1 MAIHVIIQR
10 LKIMSS
16 SDSPKVTERKADK
29 DHDDNNDGEGGGFF
43 DKVKDFI
50 QDIGEKIEDAV
61 SFGKPTA
68 DVTGIHI
75 PHISLEKV
83 ELIADVL
90 ITNPNP
96 VPIPLVD
103 IEYLIESEERKL
115 MSGTIPD
122 SGTIHA
128 HGSETVKIPLL
139 LIYDDIKST
148 YGDIKPGSIIPYKI
162 RVVLHIDIPVIGRIS
177 IPLEK
182 NGEIPVPYRPDVNV
196 SKIKFEQFSFEEA
209 TATLHLNLDNK
220 NDFDL
225 GLNSMDYEV
234 WLSNVS
240 IASAEMKETTNI
252 KKQEVTTMNLPISF
266 RPKDFGSAMW
276 DMIRGKG
283 TGYTIKGHID
293 VNTPF
298 GHMKIPICKEG
309 GTTRLKKG
317 DDDDD
322 DDDQVYGGEQPHATT
337 SNSIARGSVVEV
349 EALGIDDARTML
361 AASPLSARRVAK
373 RGSWATPPHAHV
385 EGRRVTPLQWRWR
398 RGEVGGPWWSP
409 VASGGAIAAGV

>member
-1 MAIHVIIQR
+1 
-10 LKIMSS
+10 MSS
-16 SDSPKVTERKADK
+16 SDIPKVTEKKADK
-29 DHDDNNDGEGGGFF
+29 DQDEGEGGFF

-50 QDIGEKIEDAV
+50 QDIGEKIEEAV

-75 PHISLEKV
+75 PQISLEQV

-103 IEYLIESEERKL
+103 IEYLIESEGRKL

-122 SGTIHA
+122 AGTIHA
-128 HGSETVKIPLL
+128 HGSETVKIPVL

-148 YGDIKPGSIIPYKI
+148 YGDIKPGSIIPYLVKVI
-162 RVVLHIDIPVIGRIS
+162 LHVDVPVIGRIS
-177 IPLEK
+177 LPLEK
-182 NGEIPVPYRPDVNV
+182 AGEIPVPYKPDVDI
-196 SKIKFEQFSFEEA
+196 SKIKFEKFSFEEA

-225 GLNSMDYEV
+225 GLNALDYEI

-240 IASAEMKETTNI
+240 IASAETKESTNI
-252 KKQEVTTMNLPISF
+252 KKQEVTTMTLPISF

-298 GHMKIPICKEG
+298 GHMKIPISREG

-322 DDDQVYGGEQPHATT
+322 NDEVYYVSFYSVSSTISIRHS
-337 SNSIARGSVVEV
+337 SNLDLINTCMYIWISISLVSYPVPFYPGLKIE
-349 EALGIDDARTML
+349 EMHF
-361 AASPLSARRVAK
+361 
-373 RGSWATPPHAHV
+373 SW
-385 EGRRVTPLQWRWR
+385 
-398 RGEVGGPWWSP
+398 S
-409 VASGGAIAAGV
+409 